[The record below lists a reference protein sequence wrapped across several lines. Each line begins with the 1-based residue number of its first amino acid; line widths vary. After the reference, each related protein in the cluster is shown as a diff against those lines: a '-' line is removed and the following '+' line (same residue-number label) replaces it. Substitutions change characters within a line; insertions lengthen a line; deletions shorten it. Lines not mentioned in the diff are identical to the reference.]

1 VRADN
6 PSVTHPSG
14 ASLRFH
20 ADPAVL
26 GKDSIPVN
34 TRLPVAVS
42 AALLALVLLAPSAFA
57 ASTTVVLS
65 QVAFRGPTGGNDE
78 LIQLRNVSATA
89 QDISGWQLEGS
100 NVGGTSVSGRAT
112 VPPHTV
118 LPAGRT
124 YLFTNDHP
132 GATPAQGGSYSG
144 DVPGDQSYTTGFSEN
159 GGVQLRNAG
168 GQVIDAV
175 GSNLLTGDG
184 TAFREGAGLSFP
196 PGNGDH
202 DAFIRKA
209 GGTQDTD
216 DNVADFLTNQ
226 TPAPVACG
234 TDCEAPSA
242 CSPTNGTT
250 PIEHIQTLGDD
261 SACDNDTVT
270 IRGIVTGVDDLYG
283 SSFDAVY
290 KGDSGIWVQEA
301 TRRDPS
307 STASDAV
314 FVAGIARPSNPASV
328 IGDDITVSGKV
339 TTQFGLVEVVP
350 TSFGSVTN
358 PNATEV
364 PYTSTVTVNSSH
376 NPLPAPVT
384 IDPDAAAHQDAAS
397 RPYYRAL
404 QGMRVKLLKG
414 VADGGGTTKFRDV
427 YVTPGDTAQRLF
439 RQNVSTADT
448 KPWLDQPQEI
458 GIAPDGGAG
467 NPEDPR
473 QEWFSTT
480 EVDMD
485 LFDTVENV
493 VGPLTYA
500 FSYYEIMPQLPVAGV
515 NDGEQPTVTRGPIN
529 AAYPPH
535 APAQPPNTLRVASFN
550 VENYFPPDTIND
562 GHTITQA
569 EYDAKTDKIVKA
581 IHNFLGDPDVI
592 AMQEVAVFSPDGP
605 YHGANALTGLA
616 AALGNYTPYIDVNN
630 DERGIAPG
638 FLVKTGVQAS
648 NPRILGKAE
657 PYTGTKPCDVGRLF
671 DRAPFALDIKKGD
684 LQITALSNHW
694 ASQSHQEACRV
705 AEAAYVRQQAKALQD
720 QGRNVLVA
728 GDLNDFE
735 YSDALGELQSDTTL
749 KDLWS
754 KAPAGDAYSYKFD
767 GHLQTLD
774 HIAVTAGLESRVTDM
789 RYIHLDNDYYER
801 RVPDG
806 TGVSDHDPPMVTLS
820 LAGTSTN
827 GDASGTVPATLAL
840 ALGGPVTL
848 GAFQPGVG
856 ADYTG
861 TTTATVTSSAGDA
874 QLSVLDAGADHPG
887 HLVNGAFALAEPLQ
901 ARAGDAAYAPLR
913 ADNGPLALRSWSA
926 PVSND
931 QTALGFKQTIRAGE
945 GLRTGRYGKTLTF
958 TLSTTA
964 P

>member
-1 VRADN
+1 M
-6 PSVTHPSG
+6 
-14 ASLRFH
+14 
-20 ADPAVL
+20 
-26 GKDSIPVN
+26 
-34 TRLPVAVS
+34 RLPVAVS
-42 AALLALVLLAPSAFA
+42 AALLALALWAPGAFA

-100 NVGGTSVSGRAT
+100 NVGGTSVSARAT
-112 VPPHTV
+112 VPPNTV
-118 LPAGRT
+118 LPAGKT

-132 GATPAQGGSYSG
+132 GATTAQGGSYSG
-144 DVPGDQSYTTGFSEN
+144 GVLGDQSYTVGFSEN
-159 GGVQLRNAG
+159 GGVQLRNAT

-175 GSNLLTGDG
+175 GSNLLTGPG

-196 PGNGDH
+196 AANGDH

-209 GGTQDTD
+209 DGTQDTD
-216 DNVADFLTNQ
+216 DNVADFLANQ
-226 TPAPVACG
+226 APAPVACG
-234 TDCEAPSA
+234 TDCAAPSA
-242 CSPTNGTT
+242 CSPTNGLT

-261 SACDNDTVT
+261 SACDNETVT

-283 SSFDAVY
+283 SSFDAIY
-290 KGDSGIWVQEA
+290 KGDSGIWVQEPN
-301 TRRDPS
+301 RLDPS

-314 FVAGIARPSNPASV
+314 FVAGIARDPQNPDGIV
-328 IGDDITVSGKV
+328 GDDITVTGKV

-350 TSFGSVTN
+350 AGVGSVSN
-358 PNATEV
+358 PSATEV
-364 PYTSTVTVNSSH
+364 PYTPTVTVMSSH

-384 IDPDAAAHQDAAS
+384 IDPDAAAHQVAAT

-414 VADGGGTTKFRDV
+414 VANGGGTTKFRDV

-439 RQNVSTADT
+439 RQNTSTADA

-467 NPEDPR
+467 NPQDPR
-473 QEWFSTT
+473 LEWFSKT
-480 EVDMD
+480 EVDLD
-485 LFDTVENV
+485 LFDAVENV
-493 VGPLTYA
+493 VGPLTYT
-500 FSYYEIMPQLPVAGV
+500 FSYYEIMPQLPVAGE

-535 APAQPPNTLRVASFN
+535 APAQPPNTLRMASFN
-550 VENYFPPDTIND
+550 VENYFPAGEVND

-569 EYDAKTDKIVKA
+569 EYDAKTDKIAKA
-581 IHNFLGDPDVI
+581 IHNFLGDPDVV
-592 AMQEVAVFSPDGP
+592 AVQEVAVFANGD
-605 YHGANALTGLA
+605 NALTGLA
-616 AALGNYTPYIDVNN
+616 AALGNYTPYIAVNN

-657 PYTGTKPCDVGRLF
+657 PYAGTQPCDVGRLF
-671 DRAPFALDIKKGD
+671 DRAPFALDVRKGD
-684 LQITALSNHW
+684 LDVTMLSNHW

-735 YSDALGELQSDTTL
+735 YSDALGELQSDGTL

-801 RVPDG
+801 QTPDG

-827 GDASGTVPATLAL
+827 GDVSGTVPATLAL

-861 TTTATVTSSAGDA
+861 TTNATVTSSAGDA
-874 QLSVLDAGADHPG
+874 QLSVLDASADHPG

-926 PVSND
+926 PASND
-931 QTALGFKQTIRAGE
+931 QTALGFKQTIGAAE

-958 TLSTTA
+958 TLSTTT